1 MTGKQGV
8 KSGTESTHVFKWMYG
23 CALFLLPVCTQW
35 LLKIVTTTQTEELMT
50 DKQGV
55 KSGTESTNVF
65 K

>member
-1 MTGKQGV
+1 MCFVSHTDPLLV
-8 KSGTESTHVFKWMYG
+8 CHVFFYLRG
-23 CALFLLPVCTQW
+23 C
-35 LLKIVTTTQTEELMT
+35 VTTTQTEELMT